1 MTPPT
6 NPDHASSP
14 RTGASPTAVVA
25 AAPQDITSTV
35 TLPHPLEGSE
45 QQDSDVVAPSVEPG
59 TGQIFSTASTHAP
72 TPTLAP
78 IPTSLLYTPSESYD
92 AGVASVSNSSHFAP
106 PSIGSSIPAS
116 RPTGSTTL
124 PRLRVSLP
132 IQPGNS
138 PDESSRSPSGSG
150 SIVSQQ
156 VEQGNIIAG
165 PPFPSDSTTT
175 SEIREASQ
183 DLSAIPHA
191 FPINSGPPLTFAFPP
206 AADVYDDNVHDS
218 H

>member
-78 IPTSLLYTPSESYD
+78 IPTSLPYTPSESYD

-106 PSIGSSIPAS
+106 PRETTRFVANLATCQPNLGAIRDRVTDLEIFRADRRVGHVTV
-116 RPTGSTTL
+116 TGF
-124 PRLRVSLP
+124 
-132 IQPGNS
+132 PGCS
-138 PDESSRSPSGSG
+138 VR
-150 SIVSQQ
+150 
-156 VEQGNIIAG
+156 
-165 PPFPSDSTTT
+165 
-175 SEIREASQ
+175 
-183 DLSAIPHA
+183 
-191 FPINSGPPLTFAFPP
+191 
-206 AADVYDDNVHDS
+206 
-218 H
+218 